1 MNDTQDLFLSKDI
14 LPLFDYTLNLDSQ
27 SMLFEVLQKPL
38 SSIDQINNRQAILK
52 QIILSISRWNDYYYP
67 KIEYADSH
75 KFLCHFPL
83 EDLKKIDLH

>member
-38 SSIDQINNRQAILK
+38 SSINDRQAILK
-52 QIILSISRWNDYYYP
+52 QVILSISRGNDYYYP
-67 KIEYADSH
+67 KIEYEDSH

-83 EDLKKIDLH
+83 EELKKVDF